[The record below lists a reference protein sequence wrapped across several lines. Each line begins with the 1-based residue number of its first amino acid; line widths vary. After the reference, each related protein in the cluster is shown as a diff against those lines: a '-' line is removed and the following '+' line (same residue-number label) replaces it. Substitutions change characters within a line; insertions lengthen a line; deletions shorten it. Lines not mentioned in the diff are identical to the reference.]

1 MISPP
6 SDKVVSS
13 LKHISPTAPVTEKVT
28 NVRGLPAE
36 PPNALK
42 DVVAG
47 RVVSI
52 GEYPIHVS
60 LPQEITQSAAP
71 PKKS

>member
-1 MISPP
+1 M
-6 SDKVVSS
+6 
-13 LKHISPTAPVTEKVT
+13 LKHTSPTAPVTEKVI

-47 RVVSI
+47 RVVRF
-52 GEYPIHVS
+52 GEYPRHFS
-60 LPQEITQSAAP
+60 LPQVITQSGAV
-71 PKKS
+71 PKKLYKPLELVIS